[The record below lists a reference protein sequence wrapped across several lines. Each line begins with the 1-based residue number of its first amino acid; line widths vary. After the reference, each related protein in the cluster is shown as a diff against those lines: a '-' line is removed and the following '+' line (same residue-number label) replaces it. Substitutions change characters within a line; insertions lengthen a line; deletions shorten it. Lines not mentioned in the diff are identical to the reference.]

1 MNEMNNFIDLVR
13 KRRSI
18 RKYKGDPVPRE
29 MIESCIEAA
38 RHAPS
43 ASNTQGWRFFIV
55 EGDLKDRLVK
65 AGMGGIVVPNKFA
78 FSAPVIVVLAMKR
91 SVVTH
96 RLGAGI
102 KGIDYHLVDAG
113 IAGEHFVLQA
123 AELGLGTC
131 WIGWFN
137 KKVVRALLGIPS
149 GWDIPALITLGFPA
163 EEPKPKERRPA
174 SEVCTFKRSP

>member
-1 MNEMNNFIDLVR
+1 MNEMNNFIDLVKR
-13 KRRSI
+13 RRSI
-18 RKYKGDPVPRE
+18 RNYKGDPVPRE

-43 ASNTQGWRFFIV
+43 ASNTPGWRFFIV

-78 FSAPVIVVLAMKR
+78 FTAPVVVVLAMKL

-137 KKVVRALLGIPS
+137 KKAVRALLGIPS

-174 SEVCTFKRSP
+174 SEICTFRRSP

>member
-18 RKYKGDPVPRE
+18 RKYRGDPVPRE

-78 FSAPVIVVLAMKR
+78 FSAPVVVVLAMKL

-137 KKVVRALLGIPS
+137 KKAVRALLGIPS